1 MRTCRALGQF
11 PFVAEQVRK
20 EVGAPLRWRSGPDDF
35 QAAADRVI
43 TLTRA
48 KAALPAEAL
57 LLDAR
62 GFRHWT
68 HQCRIASAVGFAE
81 GVTAGNERN
90 GLLVIHRHAGESL
103 SDIPR
108 RGNR

>member
-81 GVTAGNERN
+81 GGPPSNQRDRFFV
-90 GLLVIHRHAGESL
+90 VHRHTAERVP
-103 SDIPR
+103 DIL
-108 RGNR
+108 